1 MTIEVAIEKVR
12 DSAEGR
18 GKKFPLD
25 FWADVEIQRVINTK
39 RWWWRK
45 KLFTLTLAASTA
57 LYDLTATGAG
67 DADAGDFL
75 EMIKLMLRDSDG
87 SVNPILRQT
96 DSVEVHK
103 ILAGGAVDGDPS
115 TYIIEPGTTQQ
126 IRFDRGASSAKV
138 VAGTY
143 WAAYNPEELGEN
155 IDIAIPIIPPQF
167 HYIIPMRLTQRMF
180 MFLYGQ
186 EDPRYPAARAEAREA
201 MNELHAFKEPSSTD
215 PSNMMAGRN
224 PHAVQST
231 R

>member
-12 DSAEGR
+12 DSVEGR

-25 FWADVEIQRVINTK
+25 FWADVEIQRIINKK

-45 KLFTLTLAASTA
+45 KLFTLTLVVTTS
-57 LYDLTATGAG
+57 LYNLTDSGN
-67 DADAGDFL
+67 ADAGDFL

-87 SVNPILRQT
+87 SVAPILRQT
-96 DSVEVHK
+96 DSIEVHK
-103 ILAGGAVDGDPS
+103 ILAQGAVDGDPS
-115 TYIIEPGTTQQ
+115 TYIIEPGTTQS

-138 VAGTY
+138 IAGTY
-143 WAAYNPEELGEN
+143 WAAYNPTELGE
-155 IDIAIPIIPPQF
+155 DISVDIPIIPPQF
-167 HYIIPMRLTQRMF
+167 HYIVPLRLAQRMF

-186 EDPRYPAARAEAREA
+186 DDPRYPAARAEAREA
-201 MNELHAFKEPSSTD
+201 MTELEAFKEPSSTD
-215 PSNMMAGRN
+215 FDNMMAGRN

>member
-1 MTIEVAIEKVR
+1 MTIEEAIEAVR
-12 DSAEGR
+12 ESAEGR
-18 GKKFPLD
+18 GKKFNLD
-25 FWADVEIQRVINTK
+25 FWADIEIQRVINTK

-45 KLFTLTLAASTA
+45 KLFTLTLAVSTA
-57 LYDLTATGAG
+57 LYDLTDTANAN
-67 DADAGDFL
+67 AGDFL

-103 ILAGGAVDGDPS
+103 ILAGGAVEGDPS

-143 WAAYNPEELGEN
+143 WAAYNPAELGA
-155 IDIAIPIIPPQF
+155 DISAAIPIIPPQF
-167 HYIIPMRLTQRMF
+167 HYIIPLRLTQRMF

-201 MNELHAFKEPSSTD
+201 MGELHAFKEPSSTD

>member
-1 MTIEVAIEKVR
+1 MTIEEAIEAVR

-18 GKKFPLD
+18 GKKFNLD
-25 FWADVEIQRVINTK
+25 FWADIEIQRVINTK

-45 KLFTLTLAASTA
+45 KLFTLTLAVSTS
-57 LYDLTATGAG
+57 LYDLTDTGNAN
-67 DADAGDFL
+67 AGDFL
-75 EMIKLMLRDSDG
+75 EMVKLMLRDSDG

-103 ILAGGAVDGDPS
+103 ILAGGSNDGDPS

-143 WAAYNPEELGEN
+143 WAAYNPTELG
-155 IDIAIPIIPPQF
+155 IDISVPIPIIPPQF
-167 HYIIPMRLTQRMF
+167 HYIIPLRLTQRMF

-186 EDPRYPAARAEAREA
+186 EDPRYPAARAEAKEA
-201 MNELHAFKEPSSTD
+201 MAELHAFKEPSSTD